1 MIRELICVACPI
13 GCSISVEF
21 DENNNITS
29 ISGNQCKWGEAYAVT
44 ECTAPTRSLT
54 STVKVTGG
62 KKPLVPVKTEKP
74 IPKEKMLE
82 SMAVINSVTVKA
94 PVKIGDVIIKNAL
107 DTGVDIVATGICPA
121 E

>member
-21 DENNNITS
+21 DENNKITS
-29 ISGNQCKWGEAYAVT
+29 ISGNQCKRGEAYAVT

-74 IPKEKMLE
+74 IPKEKC
-82 SMAVINSVTVKA
+82 SKA
-94 PVKIGDVIIKNAL
+94 WPLLTRLQLKPL
-107 DTGVDIVATGICPA
+107 
-121 E
+121 